1 MTLQELLTSLT
12 RDLHAAGTD
21 APALE
26 ARLLAGHVLHLDRIG
41 VCIF

>member
-12 RDLHAAGTD
+12 RDLHAADTD

-26 ARLLAGHVLHLDRIG
+26 ARLLAGQCCTLTASA
-41 VCIF
+41 

>member
-12 RDLHAAGTD
+12 RDLHAADTD

-26 ARLLAGHVLHLDRIG
+26 APLWRTTQPPPSAP
-41 VCIF
+41 